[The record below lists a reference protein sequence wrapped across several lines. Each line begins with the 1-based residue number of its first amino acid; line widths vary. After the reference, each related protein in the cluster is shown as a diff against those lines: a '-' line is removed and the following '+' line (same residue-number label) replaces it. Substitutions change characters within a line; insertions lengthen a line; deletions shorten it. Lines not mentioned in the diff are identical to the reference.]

1 METVKFYDED
11 SKEEIEFF
19 VLEQTRLNGNTYL
32 LVTEEAEGDSEA
44 FIMEE
49 VKGEEDEL
57 VYEMVED
64 DEVLEGLAKIFAE
77 LLDDVDF
84 SM

>member
-1 METVKFYDED
+1 MEIVKFYDED

-19 VLEQTRLNGNTYL
+19 VLEQTRLNGITYL
-32 LVTEEAEGDSEA
+32 LVTEEAEGDSDA

-49 VKGEEDEL
+49 VNGENDEL

-64 DEVLEGLAKIFAE
+64 DRVLEGLAKIFAE
-77 LLDDVDF
+77 LLEDVDF
-84 SM
+84 SL